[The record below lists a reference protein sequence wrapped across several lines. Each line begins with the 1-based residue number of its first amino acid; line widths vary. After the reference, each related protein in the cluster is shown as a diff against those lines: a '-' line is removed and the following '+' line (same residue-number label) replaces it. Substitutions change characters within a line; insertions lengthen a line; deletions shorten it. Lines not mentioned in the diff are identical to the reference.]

1 MKLPARVAL
10 AAGLLVAGLLVLHL
24 RGTGEAVPIRQ
35 PLDRF
40 PAAVGE
46 WQAREATILDVDS
59 LNVLKVRDYLMRR
72 YADPAGRSVLL
83 YIGYWDSQRK
93 GAAPHSPRNCLP
105 GAGWEPLEASEVAV
119 PLAAPHP
126 PITVNRYVIQK
137 GRAVQVVLYW
147 YQAQGQAVAGE
158 VAARIAM
165 VRNSIVRNRT
175 DGALVR
181 VSSPVYG
188 SIPETTERLTR
199 YVQALYPLLG
209 QHLPD

>member
-1 MKLPARVAL
+1 VRLPVRVAL
-10 AAGLLVAGLLVLHL
+10 TAGLLVAGLLVLHL

-46 WQAREATILDVDS
+46 WQGREATILDVDI
-59 LNVLKVRDYLMRR
+59 LNVLRVKDYLMRR

-83 YIGYWDSQRK
+83 YIGYWDSQKK

-105 GAGWEPLEASEVAV
+105 GSGWEPLEASELVV

-137 GRAVQVVLYW
+137 ERAVQVVLYW

-165 VRNSIVRNRT
+165 VKNSIVRNRT

-199 YVQALYPLLG
+199 YAQALYPILG
-209 QHLPD
+209 QYLPD